1 MFCLLHSLMLC
12 CERLIYNYY
21 SVWFGKTW
29 HWSKIMFISLCIFT
43 NPLPTYMI
51 ITQLVMGSGLA
62 CWLIKWSSCAGC
74 QNFRDIRCK
83 GEKDYL
89 FCELCSLLN
98 VGNRQFIF
106 SAVLVFLLKVLHL
119 IIFIDMYIYWDCY
132 MSVKN
137 NMKTL
142 VNKMGGYI
150 RSTWRILHKA
160 ERWLTPVLP
169 WMVLIWDV

>member
-12 CERLIYNYY
+12 SERLIYNYY
-21 SVWFGKTW
+21 GVQLGKTW
-29 HWSKIMFISLCIFT
+29 HWSKIMFISLCIFA

-62 CWLIKWSSCAGC
+62 CGLIKWSNCAGH

-89 FCELCSLLN
+89 YCELCFLLN

-106 SAVLVFLLKVLHL
+106 SAVLVFLLKVLPL
-119 IIFIDMYIYWDCY
+119 MFIDTYIYWDCY

-142 VNKMGGYI
+142 VNKVEGTFRAPDMFCTRQRDG
-150 RSTWRILHKA
+150 
-160 ERWLTPVLP
+160 
-169 WMVLIWDV
+169 